1 MPHQMPERSSP
12 SRVRFAAPKAGAP
25 LTAAGRSA
33 GGTITTGGSG
43 GKTIT
48 PSRVQRHHDS
58 PAIHRPVLAYP
69 GDCHREVFLLMGH
82 TVCFEAGRFTQ
93 TQSSATAR
101 CCSRKWMSGPAD
113 AWAQFVTDRPRQIE
127 GQFDGLAT
135 ALQETLPSAG
145 RVLFSLDKPL
155 SWMSPV

>member
-1 MPHQMPERSSP
+1 
-12 SRVRFAAPKAGAP
+12 
-25 LTAAGRSA
+25 
-33 GGTITTGGSG
+33 
-43 GKTIT
+43 
-48 PSRVQRHHDS
+48 
-58 PAIHRPVLAYP
+58 
-69 GDCHREVFLLMGH
+69 MGH

-93 TQSSATAR
+93 TQSSATAL

-145 RVLFSLDKPL
+145 RVLFPLDKPL
-155 SWMSPV
+155 SWMSPVSPVSPVSRLSPVSRFSGFPVPVSRFPVSPGFRPRFPVPRHVFGHSESRQDRSPRADSRKRPRL